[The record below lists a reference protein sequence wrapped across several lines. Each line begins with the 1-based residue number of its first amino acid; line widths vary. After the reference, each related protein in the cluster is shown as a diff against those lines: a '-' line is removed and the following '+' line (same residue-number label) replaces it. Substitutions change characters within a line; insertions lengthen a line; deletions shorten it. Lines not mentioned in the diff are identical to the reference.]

1 MTSKRTINASNE
13 TALLSSVVRP
23 VLFARLDFPSGVQRY
38 HTNVG
43 PITATHP
50 VHGSEVYT
58 GLGDFG
64 GLQSEVVEN
73 TVRASSQVALT
84 ITGVKASITNLTLT
98 DNYYRRD
105 ADVLIGLLNES
116 HALIAD
122 PEYLFAGLMEKVDIS
137 LREGIGQITL
147 TVESRGA
154 KFQRA
159 SDLRF
164 TDEDKQRETSGDL
177 LAEYVYRMN
186 DLELFWGDRAF
197 VSPFAPPAGPPPAP
211 GPGRQFR

>member
-1 MTSKRTINASNE
+1 MTEPR
-13 TALLSSVVRP
+13 
-23 VLFARLDFPSGVQRY
+23 
-38 HTNVG
+38 
-43 PITATHP
+43 ITAAELEELAR
-50 VHGSEVYT
+50 VHVPLAG
-58 GLGDFG
+58 
-64 GLQSEVVEN
+64 QM
-73 TVRASSQVALT
+73 
-84 ITGVKASITNLTLT
+84 
-98 DNYYRRD
+98 
-105 ADVLIGLLNES
+105 GLL
-116 HALIAD
+116 
-122 PEYLFAGLMEKVDIS
+122 VDIS